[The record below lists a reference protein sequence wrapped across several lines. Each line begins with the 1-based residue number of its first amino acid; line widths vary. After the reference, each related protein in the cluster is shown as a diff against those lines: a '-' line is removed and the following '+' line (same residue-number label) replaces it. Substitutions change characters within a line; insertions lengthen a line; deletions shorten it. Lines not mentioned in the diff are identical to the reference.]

1 MSQGFERVSARNKIQ
16 DGTNMVTR
24 SQREI
29 CLAGV
34 EDAGKEWM
42 GSTGPFMYISCSFF
56 KDDGEQLVTIFCI
69 MAFHV
74 FEDSFKLHWVLGSLF
89 SSNSFSYHI

>member
-1 MSQGFERVSARNKIQ
+1 
-16 DGTNMVTR
+16 MVTR

-42 GSTGPFMYISCSFF
+42 GSTGPFMYISWFILQ
-56 KDDGEQLVTIFCI
+56 G
-69 MAFHV
+69 
-74 FEDSFKLHWVLGSLF
+74 
-89 SSNSFSYHI
+89 